1 MRKNYKFS
9 RKITK
14 KNAKKKYQNIKYKS
28 KNIKNK
34 SKYRTKNIKNRIKN
48 KKGGAVVENEKK
60 EAITDTYS
68 KSELS
73 KKVKNPRK
81 MESIEQIIPVMNRLN
96 DLMVKQNKTFKKLNK
111 ILGNYFTK
119 K

>member
-14 KNAKKKYQNIKYKS
+14 KNAKKKNRNIKYKS
-28 KNIKNK
+28 KK
-34 SKYRTKNIKNRIKN
+34 SKYRSKNIKN

>member
-1 MRKNYKFS
+1 MRKNYKLS

-14 KNAKKKYQNIKYKS
+14 KNIKNKFKKS

-34 SKYRTKNIKNRIKN
+34 SKNIKKRIKN
-48 KKGGAVVENEKK
+48 KKGGAVVDSEKK
-60 EAITDTYS
+60 EAITDSYS

-73 KKVKNPRK
+73 QKVQNPRK

>member
-1 MRKNYKFS
+1 MRKNYKLS

-14 KNAKKKYQNIKYKS
+14 KNIKYKFKKS
-28 KNIKNK
+28 KNVKNKNIKK
-34 SKYRTKNIKNRIKN
+34 RIKN
-48 KKGGAVVENEKK
+48 KKGGAVVDSEKK
-60 EAITDTYS
+60 QAITDSYS

-73 KKVKNPRK
+73 KKVQNPRK

-111 ILGNYFTK
+111 ILGNYFTTK
-119 K
+119 

>member
-9 RKITK
+9 RKKTK
-14 KNAKKKYQNIKYKS
+14 NKYR
-28 KNIKNK
+28 NIKNK
-34 SKYRTKNIKNRIKN
+34 SKYRTKNIKNKIKN

-73 KKVKNPRK
+73 KKVKNPIK